1 MRAKSESVRVF
12 DSPTLV
18 LAIMI
23 MIMMSVVA
31 MLMRF
36 IMISVVVDRAK
47 I

>member
-36 IMISVVVDRAK
+36 IMISVVVGRAK

>member
-23 MIMMSVVA
+23 MIRVVA

-36 IMISVVVDRAK
+36 IMISVVVDRAE

>member
-36 IMISVVVDRAK
+36 IMISVVVDRAE

>member
-23 MIMMSVVA
+23 MIMIRVVR

-36 IMISVVVDRAK
+36 IMISVVVDRAE

>member
-1 MRAKSESVRVF
+1 MRAKSESDRVF

-23 MIMMSVVA
+23 MIMMRVVT

>member
-18 LAIMI
+18 LAMMIMI
-23 MIMMSVVA
+23 MIRVVG

-36 IMISVVVDRAK
+36 IMISVVVGRAK